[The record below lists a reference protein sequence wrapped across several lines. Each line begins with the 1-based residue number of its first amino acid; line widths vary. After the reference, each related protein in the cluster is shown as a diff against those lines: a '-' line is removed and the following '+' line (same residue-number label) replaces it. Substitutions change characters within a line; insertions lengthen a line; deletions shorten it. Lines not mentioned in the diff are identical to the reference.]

1 MVRKNYT
8 FSNGREAIKSLSEK
22 NAAFA
27 SALEGCFDGARY
39 ARFLV
44 VF

>member
-1 MVRKNYT
+1 MVRKKYT

-27 SALEGCFDGARY
+27 SALERYFGGARY
-39 ARFLV
+39 ARFPI